1 MLHPFLERE
10 LEFDSS
16 LFHVNDSTNR
26 AKKRTSQNNWTR
38 GFTLNVN
45 NSEIN
50 GNIIV
55 IDNDKNI
62 FDLPQRFLYRRVN
75 KTNTKRTRIKRFQI
89 KHIIHSFGHNR
100 GTCSN
105 ITKSKTREVIQFI
118 FIIGSQPSS
127 IFLGIE
133 ASSLS
138 FSSLTLIRALVI
150 CSVKARLSVLVWGS
164 LDILCRKPI
173 TSGKVQLSKSR
184 SLLSIK
190 EVVKSFRLTCLK
202 ASMFIEV
209 SSSMVEV
216 VASPLIGPVGLG
228 V

>member
-1 MLHPFLERE
+1 MIRTLSIFPKVFFTEESTRRTPKE
-10 LEFDSS
+10 QGSKGFNSS
-16 LFHVNDSTNR
+16 ISYILLGITEVVGPTSQR
-26 AKKRTSQNNWTR
+26 AKQEKLFN
-38 GFTLNVN
+38 L
-45 NSEIN
+45 
-50 GNIIV
+50 
-55 IDNDKNI
+55 
-62 FDLPQRFLYRRVN
+62 
-75 KTNTKRTRIKRFQI
+75 
-89 KHIIHSFGHNR
+89 
-100 GTCSN
+100 
-105 ITKSKTREVIQFI
+105 I

-127 IFLGIE
+127 RFLGME
-133 ASSLS
+133 ASTLS

-164 LDILCRKPI
+164 LVILFRKPI

-190 EVVKSFRLTCLK
+190 EVMISFRLTFLE

-216 VASPLIGPVGLG
+216 VASPLIGLVGLG

>member
-1 MLHPFLERE
+1 MIRTSSFLPKGFFMEESTRRTPKE
-10 LEFDSS
+10 QGSKGFNSS
-16 LFHVNDSTNR
+16 ISYILWGITEVLAPTSQR
-26 AKKRTSQNNWTR
+26 AKQEK
-38 GFTLNVN
+38 
-45 NSEIN
+45 
-50 GNIIV
+50 
-55 IDNDKNI
+55 
-62 FDLPQRFLYRRVN
+62 LYN
-75 KTNTKRTRIKRFQI
+75 LT
-89 KHIIHSFGHNR
+89 
-100 GTCSN
+100 
-105 ITKSKTREVIQFI
+105 

-127 IFLGIE
+127 SFQGMDS
-133 ASSLS
+133 SSLR

-173 TSGKVQLSKSR
+173 TSGKVQFSKSR

-190 EVVKSFRLTCLK
+190 EVVISFKLTNLK